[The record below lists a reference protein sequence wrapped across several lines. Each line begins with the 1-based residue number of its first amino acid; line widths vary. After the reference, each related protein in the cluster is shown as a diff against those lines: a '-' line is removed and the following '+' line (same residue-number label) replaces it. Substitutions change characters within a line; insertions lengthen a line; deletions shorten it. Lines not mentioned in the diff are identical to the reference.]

1 MMKKTRSEEPADFG
15 EDTLLVYQSWAEEE
29 RAKFMRLFEA
39 EKLIGEIGAALGRP
53 PVDVLAFASRCA
65 SKMRRQSRGPALSE
79 ETAQENRQDRVA
91 PGS

>member
-1 MMKKTRSEEPADFG
+1 MKKTRQNEPADFG
-15 EDTLLVYQSWAEEE
+15 EDTMLVYQSWAEEE

-53 PVDVLAFASRCA
+53 PVEVLAFASRCA
-65 SKMRRQSRGPALSE
+65 SKMRRSSREADLPDHAESE
-79 ETAQENRQDRVA
+79 DRQDRTA